1 MSRPAARTVDFTVAA
16 IEVQRDHR
24 AAKRIG
30 VLDRVALCVEAI
42 VVAAIVVNIVVTFG
56 NALVRFVFEQ
66 DFPWAAD
73 IWRILISMIT
83 FLGAPAYFRRTNGM
97 AYTAL
102 IDMLQGSRRQTL
114 EACGL
119 VILLCVCLTAMAP
132 YAAFFTSQI
141 GQSLPIL
148 GINSGFV
155 AIWLG
160 IGLVLVLLFTIEKL
174 RALKVRPI
182 LNGAVVPL
190 AICAATFGLRWAY
203 TEGHVEID
211 PFIFILPALVV
222 AFISGV

>member
-1 MSRPAARTVDFTVAA
+1 MSRPAAKTVDFTVAA

-56 NALVRFVFEQ
+56 NALVRFIFEQ
-66 DFPWAAD
+66 HFPWAAD

-102 IDMLQGSRRQTL
+102 IDVLKGPRRQTI

-119 VILLCVCLTAMAP
+119 LILLCVCVTVLAP
-132 YAAFFTSQI
+132 YGAFFTSQI

-160 IGLVLVLLFTIEKL
+160 IGLVLMLVFTIEKL
-174 RALKVRPI
+174 LALKARAIV
-182 LNGAVVPL
+182 NGAIVPI
-190 AICAATFGLRWAY
+190 AIVAATIALRWAY
-203 TEGHVEID
+203 TQGHVEID
-211 PFIFILPALVV
+211 P
-222 AFISGV
+222 